1 VSLRVLLT
9 AQLFPHAVFPLWRR
23 CRACEPER
31 NGGTAMTD
39 VMPDAI
45 MHIAIGVMGSKHLF
59 IAIGVFEKL
68 AVRWPGQAG

>member
-1 VSLRVLLT
+1 
-9 AQLFPHAVFPLWRR
+9 
-23 CRACEPER
+23 
-31 NGGTAMTD
+31 MTD